1 MKKTLV
7 ALAVAAAFVVP
18 GVAFAADS
26 SNADTGP
33 VVFGYAQIT
42 GAQQFGTTS
51 APGMAG
57 PSSGLIFGANR
68 IRLGFKGEAVP
79 GVTYFIQGAYDNAG
93 LGGANVLFPNSNG
106 LLNNGLGRN
115 VVNGVLGGGSQ
126 AQLMDAWVNFA
137 PVPFAQLQVG
147 KFKTPEGLEYT
158 STAGNE
164 LTFIYRNMGQSLL
177 PGRTA
182 GAMFHADNVMGTG
195 VGYAVGIFD
204 NTSFD
209 AGTAFSTTNTF
220 GGGQSGFL
228 NGNGKYIVSGMLSY
242 TMSTL
247 LTAEVS
253 GSMGTVTTFA
263 GTDNLDSWNMGVHGG
278 LMGISYAAGYTRTN
292 GGLDNNYLDS
302 ASQTTGTGT
311 VNASDWHAELAAN
324 LYKMTLTPDWLDI
337 EPAVRYDQYHV
348 SDINGTAQGTG
359 SLANATIGV
368 NYFVNPNN
376 PHAAEIQLNYIIP
389 TNRGGAFDYGYGT
402 YGTYDAPMNGVAYNT
417 LMLQFQAGF

>member
-1 MKKTLV
+1 MKKNLV

-18 GVAFAADS
+18 GVAFASTS
-26 SNADTGP
+26 SNRDTGP

-42 GAQQFGTTS
+42 GATQFGVPATQ
-51 APGMAG
+51 
-57 PSSGLIFGANR
+57 SSGLIFGANR

-79 GVTYFIQGAYDNAG
+79 GVTYFIQGAYDEAG
-93 LGGANVLFPNSNG
+93 LGNGSVHGFPNG
-106 LLNNGLGRN
+106 LNNGLGGN
-115 VVNGVLGGGSQ
+115 VVGGSS

-158 STAGNE
+158 SVAGNE

-177 PGRTA
+177 PGRSA
-182 GAMFHADNVMGTG
+182 GAMLHAGNVMGTG

-204 NTSFD
+204 NTSLD
-209 AGTAFSTTNTF
+209 NYTAFSNGNTF
-220 GGGQSGFL
+220 GGGQSGLL
-228 NGNGKYIVSGMLSY
+228 NGNGKYITSGMLSY
-242 TMSTL
+242 SMGPL

-253 GSMGTVTTFA
+253 GSLGTARTYH
-263 GTDNLDSWNMGVHGG
+263 GTDKLTSWNVGLCGG
-278 LMGISYAAGYTRTN
+278 MMGIKYGAGYTRT
-292 GGLDNNYLDS
+292 D
-302 ASQTTGTGT
+302 GTSTIGYMNAVRNSVGT

-324 LYKMTLTPDWLDI
+324 LHEMTLTPDWLDV

-348 SDINGTAQGTG
+348 TGAGTLG
-359 SLANATIGV
+359 NATVGV

-376 PHAAEIQLNYIIP
+376 PHAAEVQLNYILA
-389 TNRGGAFDYGYGT
+389 TRGGSIDQT
-402 YGTYDAPMNGVAYNT
+402 YPGGNGVVPINGLAYNT

>member
-1 MKKTLV
+1 MKKNLV

-18 GVAFAADS
+18 GVAFASTS
-26 SNADTGP
+26 SNTDTGP

-42 GAQQFGTTS
+42 GATQFGVPASTS
-51 APGMAG
+51 G
-57 PSSGLIFGANR
+57 SSGLIFGANR
-68 IRLGFKGEAVP
+68 IRLGFKGEAVR
-79 GVTYFIQGAYDNAG
+79 GVTYFIQGAYDEAG
-93 LGGANVLFPNSNG
+93 LGNG
-106 LLNNGLGRN
+106 TFFQPLNNGLNNGLGGN
-115 VVNGVLGGGSQ
+115 VLGGTS

-158 STAGNE
+158 SVAGNE

-177 PGRTA
+177 PGRSA

-204 NTSFD
+204 NTSLD
-209 AGTAFSTTNTF
+209 SYTAFSNGNTF
-220 GGGQSGFL
+220 GGGQSGLL
-228 NGNGKYIVSGMLSY
+228 NGNGKYITSGMLSY
-242 TMSTL
+242 SMGPL

-253 GSMGTVTTFA
+253 GSLGTARTLN
-263 GTDNLDSWNMGVHGG
+263 GTNKLTSWNVGLSGG
-278 LMGISYAAGYTRTN
+278 MMGIKYGAGYTRT
-292 GGLDNNYLDS
+292 D
-302 ASQTTGTGT
+302 GTSTIGYMNAVRNSVGT

-324 LYKMTLTPDWLDI
+324 LHEMTLTPDWLDV

-348 SDINGTAQGTG
+348 TGAGTLG
-359 SLANATIGV
+359 NATVGV

-376 PHAAEIQLNYIIP
+376 PHAAEIQVNYILA
-389 TNRGGAFDYGYGT
+389 TRGGSINNAYGYPNGI
-402 YGTYDAPMNGVAYNT
+402 APINGVAYNT

>member
-1 MKKTLV
+1 MKKNLV

-18 GVAFAADS
+18 GVAFAADT

-51 APGMAG
+51 APGAAG
-57 PSSGLIFGANR
+57 PSSGLVFGANR

-79 GVTYFIQGAYDNAG
+79 GVTYFIQGAYDDEG
-93 LGGANVLFPNSNG
+93 LGGDG
-106 LLNNGLGRN
+106 LNNGLG
-115 VVNGVLGGGSQ
+115 GYFGSQ
-126 AQLMDAWVNFA
+126 AQLMDAWINYA
-137 PVPFAQLQVG
+137 PVPFVQLQVG

-177 PGRTA
+177 PGRSA
-182 GAMFHADNVMGTG
+182 GAMFHADDVMGTG
-195 VGYAVGIFD
+195 VGYAAGIFY
-204 NTSFD
+204 NTSLD
-209 AGTAFSTTNTF
+209 MGTAFSGTDAT
-220 GGGQSGFL
+220 GSGQGGFL
-228 NGNGKYIVSGMLSY
+228 NGNGNYIASGMLSY
-242 TMSTL
+242 SMGPL

-253 GSMGTVTTFA
+253 GSLGSTKYGSGAPYHYGTTNQIT
-263 GTDNLDSWNMGVHGG
+263 SWNVGVHGG
-278 LMGISYAAGYTRTN
+278 LMGIMYGAGYTRTN
-292 GGLDNNYLDS
+292 GGIGNYLDS
-302 ASQTTGTGT
+302 SLQTTGAGT

-324 LYKMTLTPDWLDI
+324 LHKMTLTPDWLDI

-359 SLANATIGV
+359 SLANTTVGV

-389 TNRGGAFDYGYGT
+389 TNRGGAFDYGYNTNGS
-402 YGTYDAPMNGVAYNT
+402 YAAPINGVAYNT

>member
-1 MKKTLV
+1 MKKNIV

-18 GVAFAADS
+18 GVAFASTS
-26 SNADTGP
+26 SNTDTGP

-42 GAQQFGTTS
+42 GAQQFGIPATQ
-51 APGMAG
+51 
-57 PSSGLIFGANR
+57 SSGLVFGANR

-158 STAGNE
+158 SVAGNE

-177 PGRTA
+177 PGRSA
-182 GAMFHADNVMGTG
+182 GAMFHAGDVMGTG
-195 VGYAVGIFD
+195 IGYAVGIFD
-204 NTSFD
+204 NTSVD
-209 AGTAFSTTNTF
+209 AGTAFSTANTF

-228 NGNGKYIVSGMLSY
+228 NGNGKYITSGMLSY
-242 TMSTL
+242 SMGPL

-253 GSMGTVTTFA
+253 GSLGTARTLN
-263 GTDNLDSWNMGVHGG
+263 GTNKLTSWNLGLSGG
-278 LMGISYAAGYTRTN
+278 MMGIKYGAGYTRT
-292 GGLDNNYLDS
+292 D
-302 ASQTTGTGT
+302 GTSTIGYMNAVPNSVGT

-324 LYKMTLTPDWLDI
+324 LHEMTLTPDWLDV

-348 SDINGTAQGTG
+348 TGAGTLG
-359 SLANATIGV
+359 NATVGL

-376 PHAAEIQLNYIIP
+376 PHAAEVQVNYILA
-389 TNRGGAFDYGYGT
+389 TRGGSIDQKYPGGN
-402 YGTYDAPMNGVAYNT
+402 GIVPMNGMAYNT

>member
-1 MKKTLV
+1 MKKNLV

-18 GVAFAADS
+18 GVAFASTS
-26 SNADTGP
+26 SNRDTGP

-42 GAQQFGTTS
+42 GATQFGVPATQ
-51 APGMAG
+51 
-57 PSSGLIFGANR
+57 SSGLIFGVNR

-79 GVTYFIQGAYDNAG
+79 GVTYFIQGAYDEAG
-93 LGGANVLFPNSNG
+93 LGNG
-106 LLNNGLGRN
+106 LPNGLNNGLGGN
-115 VVNGVLGGGSQ
+115 VLGGSS

-158 STAGNE
+158 SVAGNE

-177 PGRTA
+177 PGRSV
-182 GAMFHADNVMGTG
+182 GAMLHAGNVMGTG

-204 NTSFD
+204 NTSLD
-209 AGTAFSTTNTF
+209 SYTAFSNGNTF
-220 GGGQSGFL
+220 GGGQSGLL
-228 NGNGKYIVSGMLSY
+228 NGNGKYITSGMLSY
-242 TMSTL
+242 SMGPL

-253 GSMGTVTTFA
+253 GSLATARVLNGTNKLT
-263 GTDNLDSWNMGVHGG
+263 SWNVGLCGG
-278 LMGISYAAGYTRTN
+278 MMGIKYGAGYTRT
-292 GGLDNNYLDS
+292 D
-302 ASQTTGTGT
+302 GTSTIGYMNAVRNSVGT

-324 LYKMTLTPDWLDI
+324 LHEMTLTPDWLDV

-348 SDINGTAQGTG
+348 TGAGTLG
-359 SLANATIGV
+359 NATVGV

-376 PHAAEIQLNYIIP
+376 PHAAEVQLNYILA
-389 TNRGGAFDYGYGT
+389 TRGGSIDQRYPGG
-402 YGTYDAPMNGVAYNT
+402 NGVVPINGLAYNT

>member
-1 MKKTLV
+1 MKKNLV

-18 GVAFAADS
+18 GVAFASTS
-26 SNADTGP
+26 SNTDTGP

-42 GAQQFGTTS
+42 GATQFGVPATQ
-51 APGMAG
+51 
-57 PSSGLIFGANR
+57 SSGLIFGANR
-68 IRLGFKGEAVP
+68 IRLGFKGEAVR
-79 GVTYFIQGAYDNAG
+79 GVTYFIQGAYDEAG
-93 LGGANVLFPNSNG
+93 LGNG
-106 LLNNGLGRN
+106 LPNGLNNGLGGN
-115 VVNGVLGGGSQ
+115 VLGGNS

-158 STAGNE
+158 SVAGNE

-177 PGRTA
+177 PGRSI

-204 NTSFD
+204 NTSLD
-209 AGTAFSTTNTF
+209 SYTAFSNGNAF
-220 GGGQSGFL
+220 GGGQGGLL
-228 NGNGKYIVSGMLSY
+228 NGNGKYITSGMLSY
-242 TMSTL
+242 SMGPL

-253 GSMGTVTTFA
+253 GSMGTA
-263 GTDNLDSWNMGVHGG
+263 QQYGGTDSLTSWNVGVQGG
-278 LMGISYAAGYTRTN
+278 MMGIKYGAGYTRTN
-292 GGLDNNYLDS
+292 GTNMIGYMNAVPNS
-302 ASQTTGTGT
+302 VGT

-324 LYKMTLTPDWLDI
+324 LYEMTLTPDWLDV

-348 SDINGTAQGTG
+348 TGAGTLG
-359 SLANATIGV
+359 NATVGL

-376 PHAAEIQLNYIIP
+376 PHAAEVQVNYILA
-389 TNRGGAFDYGYGT
+389 TRGGSINNAYGT
-402 YGTYDAPMNGVAYNT
+402 PNGIAPINGVAYNT